1 MQNEKLENLYDQIV
15 HLKMTELVELTNMLT
30 ERLSLRIIG
39 GFSTTLQNVVKAEEK
54 KQYKVSVEG
63 IGDNKIEVIKSVRQ
77 VKGLGLKESKDF
89 VDTVVGKEEIF
100 DDKEQADELFNTYN
114 KIGLKVSLTE
124 IV

>member
-1 MQNEKLENLYDQIV
+1 
-15 HLKMTELVELTNMLT
+15 MTELVELTNMLNT
-30 ERLSLRIIG
+30 RLSLRIIG
-39 GFSTTLQNVVKAEEK
+39 GFSTTLQNVVKVEEK

-89 VDTVVGKEEIF
+89 VDTIVGKEEIF

-114 KIGLKVSLTE
+114 QIGLKVSLTE